1 LNFFFWRTELLPA
14 EIADCNK
21 TEADYPR
28 ESTIAQLFEQQV
40 ARTPDAVAVVSAGRG
55 LTYRELDQRSHQLA
69 RHLQQL
75 DVHTETLVGIAVERS
90 VEMMVGLLAILKAGG
105 AYVPMDPSYPAKRI
119 ALMIEDS
126 DAPVILATERT
137 RSCLGN
143 TSRQI
148 VSIDGAADADA
159 IAGNGAH
166 PVSST
171 ATGQNLAYVIYTS
184 GSTGKPKGV
193 MIEHHN
199 VVNFFT
205 GMDRAIGAEP
215 GVWLAVTSI
224 SFDISVLELFWT
236 LTRGFQVIIHGD
248 EGTQTIPDEI
258 RKYGV
263 THMQSTPSLARMVAV
278 NPDGLASLG
287 RLKKLFLGGEALPP
301 SLIRQLRQEFHGEM
315 HNMYGPTETTIWST
329 TFPITEDSDSI
340 PIGKPIANTQV
351 YVLDSGLQP
360 VAAGAPGDLYIGG
373 DGVVRGYW
381 QRPELTA
388 EKFLSDPFRPGNRMY
403 RTGDIARFLPGGDLE
418 FLGRADFQLK
428 LRGFRIEIGE
438 IEAALENQAGV
449 RQAAVVARE
458 FKSRS
463 QTQTQTQTEDKRLV
477 AYVVPKSGTELKV
490 ADLRAALA
498 ATLPEYMV
506 PSNFVFL
513 DSFPLTANGKID
525 RNALPHPSTLENE
538 TSAASEMPRNEL
550 EGAIG
555 QAWKDA
561 LGVDSVGLDE
571 NFFDLGAHSLMVAEV
586 HMQLQQLLDRE
597 LSLVDLF
604 QFPTVTA
611 LANHL
616 KGEETAP
623 QVSSRAARRLAA
635 RQQQAQRT

>member
-1 LNFFFWRTELLPA
+1 MLPA
-14 EIADCNK
+14 EIADCNQ
-21 TEADYPR
+21 TDADYPR
-28 ESTIAQLFEQQV
+28 ESTIVQLFEHQV
-40 ARTPDAVAVVSAGRG
+40 VRTPDAVAVVSAGRG
-55 LTYRELDQRSHQLA
+55 LTYRELDQRSNQLA
-69 RHLQQL
+69 RHLQQVG
-75 DVHTETLVGIAVERS
+75 VHTETLVGIAVERS

-126 DAPVILATERT
+126 QAPVILATENT
-137 RSCLGN
+137 RSSLGN
-143 TSRQI
+143 TPSQI
-148 VSIDGAADADA
+148 VSIDGAIESAANE
-159 IAGNGAH
+159 ISAH
-166 PVSST
+166 STQSLSST
-171 ATGQNLAYVIYTS
+171 ASGQNLAYVIYTS

-193 MIEHHN
+193 MIEHRN

-205 GMDRAIGAEP
+205 GMDRAIGSEP

-263 THMQSTPSLARMVAV
+263 THMQSTPSLARMIAV

-301 SLIRQLRQEFHGEM
+301 SLIRQLRQAFHGEM

-329 TFPITEDSDSI
+329 TFPITGDSDSI

-360 VAAGAPGDLYIGG
+360 VAAGEPGDLYIGG

-388 EKFLSDPFRPGNRMY
+388 ERFLSDPFRPGNRMY
-403 RTGDIARFLPGGDLE
+403 RTGDIARFLPDGNLE

-449 RQAAVVARE
+449 GQAVVVATE
-458 FKSRS
+458 FKSRN
-463 QTQTQTQTEDKRLV
+463 QTQTQTEDKRLV
-477 AYVVPKSGTELKV
+477 AYVIPKSGTKLE
-490 ADLRAALA
+490 AAALRAALA

-513 DSFPLTANGKID
+513 ASLPLTANGKID

-538 TSAASEMPRNEL
+538 PTAASELPRNEL
-550 EGAIG
+550 EGAIA

-561 LGVDSVGLDE
+561 LGVDSVGLNE

-586 HMQLQQLLDRE
+586 HMQLQQLLGRE

-616 KGEETAP
+616 NGEEAAP
-623 QVSSRAARRLAA
+623 RVSSRAERRLAA
-635 RQQQAQRT
+635 RQQRERQA

>member
-1 LNFFFWRTELLPA
+1 MARALNFFFWRTGLLPA

-21 TEADYPR
+21 TDADYPR
-28 ESTIAQLFEQQV
+28 ESTISQLFERQV
-40 ARTPDAVAVVSAGRG
+40 ARTPDAVALVSAGRS
-55 LTYRELDQRSHQLA
+55 LTYRELDQRSNQLA

-75 DVHTETLVGIAVERS
+75 GVRPETLVGIAVERS
-90 VEMMVGLLAILKAGG
+90 VEMMIGLLAILKAGG
-105 AYVPMDPSYPAKRI
+105 AYVPMDPGYPVQRI

-126 DAPVILATERT
+126 EAPVILATERT
-137 RSCLGN
+137 RSRLEK
-143 TSRQI
+143 TARRV
-148 VSIDGAADADA
+148 VSINGDAAA

-166 PVSST
+166 PVSS
-171 ATGQNLAYVIYTS
+171 AASGQNPAYVIYTS

-193 MIEHHN
+193 GIEHRN

-205 GMDRAIGAEP
+205 GMDRAIGSEP

-263 THMQSTPSLARMVAV
+263 THMQSTPSLARMIAV
-278 NPDGLASLG
+278 NPDGLVALG
-287 RLKKLFLGGEALPP
+287 QLKKLFLGGEALPP
-301 SLIRQLRQEFHGEM
+301 SLVRQLRQEFRGEM
-315 HNMYGPTETTIWST
+315 YNMYGPTETTIWST
-329 TFPITEDSDSI
+329 TFRITGDSDSI
-340 PIGKPIANTQV
+340 SIGKPIANTQV
-351 YVLDSGLQP
+351 YVLDSELRP
-360 VAAGAPGDLYIGG
+360 VVAGEPGDLYISG

-381 QRPELTA
+381 HRPDLTA
-388 EKFLSDPFRPGNRMY
+388 EKFLSDPFRLGNRMY
-403 RTGDIARFLPGGDLE
+403 RTGDIARFLPDGNLE

-438 IEAALENQAGV
+438 IEAAIENQAGV
-449 RQAAVVARE
+449 GQAVVVATE
-458 FKSRS
+458 FKSRV
-463 QTQTQTQTEDKRLV
+463 QPQTQTEDKRLV
-477 AYVVPKSGTELKV
+477 AYVVPKPRTRLEV
-490 ADLRAALA
+490 AELRAALA
-498 ATLPEYMV
+498 ATLPEFMV

-513 DSFPLTANGKID
+513 DFLPLTANGKID
-525 RNALPHPSTLENE
+525 RNALPHPATLENE
-538 TSAASEMPRNEL
+538 AGAAFELPRNEL
-550 EGAIG
+550 ERMIA

-561 LGVDSVGLDE
+561 LGVDQVGLNE

-586 HMQLQQLLDRE
+586 HMQLQQLLGRE

-616 KGEETAP
+616 NGEEAAP
-623 QVSSRAARRLAA
+623 RVSSRAERRLAA

>member
-1 LNFFFWRTELLPA
+1 
-14 EIADCNK
+14 
-21 TEADYPR
+21 
-28 ESTIAQLFEQQV
+28 
-40 ARTPDAVAVVSAGRG
+40 
-55 LTYRELDQRSHQLA
+55 
-69 RHLQQL
+69 
-75 DVHTETLVGIAVERS
+75 
-90 VEMMVGLLAILKAGG
+90 M
-105 AYVPMDPSYPAKRI
+105 
-119 ALMIEDS
+119 
-126 DAPVILATERT
+126 
-137 RSCLGN
+137 
-143 TSRQI
+143 
-148 VSIDGAADADA
+148 
-159 IAGNGAH
+159 
-166 PVSST
+166 
-171 ATGQNLAYVIYTS
+171 
-184 GSTGKPKGV
+184 
-193 MIEHHN
+193 
-199 VVNFFT
+199 
-205 GMDRAIGAEP
+205 
-215 GVWLAVTSI
+215 
-224 SFDISVLELFWT
+224 
-236 LTRGFQVIIHGD
+236 IIHD
-248 EGTQTIPDEI
+248 EGTQTIPEEI

-278 NPDGLASLG
+278 NPDGRASLG

-301 SLIRQLRQEFHGEM
+301 SLIRQLRQAFHGEM

-329 TFPITEDSDSI
+329 TFPITGDLDSI

-351 YVLDSGLQP
+351 YVLDSELQP
-360 VAAGAPGDLYIGG
+360 VAAGEPGDLYIGG

-388 EKFLSDPFRPGNRMY
+388 EKFLSDPFRPENRMY
-403 RTGDIARFLPGGDLE
+403 RTGDIARFLPDGNLE

-449 RQAAVVARE
+449 GQAVVVATE
-458 FKSRS
+458 FKSRV
-463 QTQTQTQTEDKRLV
+463 QTQTEDKRLV
-477 AYVVPKSGTELKV
+477 AYVIPKSGTKLEG
-490 ADLRAALA
+490 AALRAALA

-538 TSAASEMPRNEL
+538 TSAASELPRNEL
-550 EGAIG
+550 EGAIA

-561 LGVDSVGLDE
+561 LGVDSVGLNE
-571 NFFDLGAHSLMVAEV
+571 NFFDLGAHSLLVAEV
-586 HMQLQQLLDRE
+586 HMQLQQLLGRE